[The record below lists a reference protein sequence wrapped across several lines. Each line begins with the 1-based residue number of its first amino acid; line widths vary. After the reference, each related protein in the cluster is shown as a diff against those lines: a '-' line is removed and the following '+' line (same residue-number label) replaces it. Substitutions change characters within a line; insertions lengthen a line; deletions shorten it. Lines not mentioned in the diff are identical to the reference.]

1 MGKLSQLVTE
11 EWDMTWFYLA
21 TLSLVFIG
29 GCVVRI
35 IVG

>member
-1 MGKLSQLVTE
+1 MKLVVTE
-11 EWDMTWFYLA
+11 KWDETLFYVA

-29 GCVVRI
+29 GFVVRI